1 MNNNNGPKG
10 FEKVVSFFKDHWG
23 KLLIVAIIAGI
34 IAGIVGGTVKVKV
47 RVKNCAGGTPGIGKG
62 KEEGCLCN
70 KSDECASGH
79 CNLGVLTMAS
89 GASQGK
95 CT

>member
-1 MNNNNGPKG
+1 MNNVNGPKG
-10 FEKVVSFFKDHWG
+10 FQRVVSFFQEHWG

-34 IAGIVGGTVKVKV
+34 TAGIIAGSVKVKV
-47 RVKNCAGGTPGIGKG
+47 RVKNCAGGTPGFGKG

-70 KSDECASGH
+70 KSEECASGY
-79 CNLGVLTMAS
+79 CDTSVVAIAS